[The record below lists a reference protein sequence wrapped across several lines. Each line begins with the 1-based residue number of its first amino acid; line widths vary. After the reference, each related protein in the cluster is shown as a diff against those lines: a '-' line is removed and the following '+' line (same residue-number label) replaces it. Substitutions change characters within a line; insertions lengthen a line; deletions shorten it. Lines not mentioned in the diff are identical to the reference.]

1 MNIFVGSL
9 NYHMT
14 DEDLQAVFEE
24 YGEVSSARII
34 MDRETNRS
42 KGFGFVEMEDEE
54 AAEAAIAGLDGAEIE
69 GRTIAVSVAKPR
81 TERPARSFNRGGNR
95 GGFRGERRDRY

>member
-9 NYHMT
+9 NYRMT

-34 MDRETNRS
+34 MDRDTNRS
-42 KGFGFVEMEDEE
+42 KGFGFVEMEDD
-54 AAEAAIAGLDGAEIE
+54 AAAQNAIDELDGAEIE

-81 TERPARSFNRGGNR
+81 TERPARSFNNRG